1 MSEILEAL
9 QEAAESLLV
18 LLCLALGVV
27 GLLFKRRSRNGDER
41 WVEQERRLENEEDT
55 RDQGPI

>member
-1 MSEILEAL
+1 VSEILEAL

-27 GLLFKRRSRNGDER
+27 GLLVKGRSRNGNER

>member
-1 MSEILEAL
+1 MSEILGAL

-27 GLLFKRRSRNGDER
+27 GLLFKGRRRNGNER